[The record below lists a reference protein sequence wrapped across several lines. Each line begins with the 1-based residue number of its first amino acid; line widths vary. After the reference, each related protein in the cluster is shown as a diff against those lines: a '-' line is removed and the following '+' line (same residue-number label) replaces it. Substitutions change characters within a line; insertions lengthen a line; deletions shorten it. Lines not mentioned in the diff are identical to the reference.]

1 MCVIYCRGMNGEQMW
16 NFWADFCGQRRSTK
30 NAEYEVEQGRAAF
43 QQPGYG
49 ESAETEGKDEV

>member
-1 MCVIYCRGMNGEQMW
+1 MNGEQMW